1 MNNEFTKIN
10 NGKEV
15 RYVLEDGGSTTTG
28 AVATVEKPL
37 GELQRR
43 TDPPKPRNF
52 VAKNA
57 KMGGAGQHKDKK
69 KAEKQGSVK
78 HKKPFMESEANVSD
92 RELDT
97 IDPQDQGEEEGSF
110 VKNQIHT
117 MLRVLTHLE
126 HAIGDEEDLPEW
138 VQMKLSQA
146 QQSVVGVMDYM
157 ISEKERE
164 VERQTGGHSLMK
176 EQGVAEGLNEFAPP
190 ERKDGQGD
198 RFFFQEDFESDDGK
212 YIIEIYA
219 VADSNSY
226 AVSFHRGD
234 KQYVMYPI
242 DGLDA
247 GDLSEGADRYVQEIK
262 QNAAHGSQNDFI
274 GFSSMD
280 LEDFIPPEQGVAE
293 DPYFNMLERS
303 VSQAQHNLMVGVA
316 NNPQFAQK
324 VKVKQRVGQEFAQ
337 ADQGHDISA
346 LPIRVPKKK

>member
-43 TDPPKPRNF
+43 TKPPETRNP

-57 KMGGAGQHKDKK
+57 SAAIGGGAAGAHKDKK
-69 KAEKQGSVK
+69 KNASVPRKEK
-78 HKKPFMESEANVSD
+78 HKKSFMESEANVSD

-176 EQGVAEGLNEFAPP
+176 EQGVAEEWN
-190 ERKDGQGD
+190 KT
-198 RFFFQEDFESDDGK
+198 
-212 YIIEIYA
+212 
-219 VADSNSY
+219 
-226 AVSFHRGD
+226 
-234 KQYVMYPI
+234 
-242 DGLDA
+242 
-247 GDLSEGADRYVQEIK
+247 
-262 QNAAHGSQNDFI
+262 
-274 GFSSMD
+274 
-280 LEDFIPPEQGVAE
+280 E

-316 NNPQFAQK
+316 HNPQFAQQ
-324 VKVKQRVGQEFAQ
+324 VKVKQSVGKEFAN